1 MKLVFL
7 DSCYKTIGQAI
18 ANATVY
24 ESTDELK
31 AQLRFKGITNVD
43 ISAVGF
49 VDKSVCKEEI
59 VEIWGYDNDNHIMA
73 GKMINVKDEKAF
85 KKSISKFAK
94 KYEDSNPERFLA
106 INEFIDQNF

>member
-7 DSCYKTIGQAI
+7 DACYKTIGQAI

-43 ISAVGF
+43 ISAMGF
-49 VDKSVCKEEI
+49 VDKSICKEEI
-59 VEIWGYDNDNHIMA
+59 VEVWGYENENHIMA
-73 GKMINVKDEKAF
+73 GKLINVKDEKAF
-85 KKSISKFAK
+85 KKSIVKFAK
-94 KYEDSNPERFLA
+94 KYEDSNPERYLA
-106 INEFIDQNF
+106 IHEFVEQKF